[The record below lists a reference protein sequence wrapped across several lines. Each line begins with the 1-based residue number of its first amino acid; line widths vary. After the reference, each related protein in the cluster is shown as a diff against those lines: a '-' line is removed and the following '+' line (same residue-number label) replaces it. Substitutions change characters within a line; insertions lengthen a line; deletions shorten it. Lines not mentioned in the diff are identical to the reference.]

1 MSGLL
6 ETLNR
11 ISSAQKVL
19 ILLVLMIA
27 IGIVFYVAIYSSL
40 ETDIDQAKATKTKL
54 LTDET
59 NIRRKV
65 DGKED
70 LEASLVDLR
79 TRKEKIEKVLPH
91 KAEIPKLLQKIY
103 GQAKIVGL
111 KIKRFEPRQESKQDL
126 YTEIPVSIALSGS
139 YDQTA
144 DFFYYVGRM
153 ERIVNIKEIS
163 MTRSSGGSFGEGDLT
178 VSCRATTYRS
188 GGLKSLGAANKK

>member
-19 ILLVLMIA
+19 ILLLLMIA
-27 IGIVFYVAIYSSL
+27 IGILFYVVIYSSL
-40 ETDIDQAKATKTKL
+40 ETDIEAAKVTKNTL
-54 LTDET
+54 LTEET
-59 NIRRKV
+59 NIKRKV
-65 DGKED
+65 ANRED

-111 KIKRFEPRQESKQDL
+111 KIKRFEPNNEHQQDL
-126 YTEIPVSIALSGS
+126 YTEIPVSIALEGS

-163 MTRSSGGSFGEGDLT
+163 MERSSGGQYGQGNLE
-178 VSCRATTYRS
+178 VSCQATTYRS
-188 GGLKSLGAANKK
+188 GGKATPAAAK